1 LFLPL
6 TACFLA
12 GLAFGSYLPYVP
24 VTILL
29 LLTLVGIVL
38 TYLERRQRLTTNRS
52 MLLYGSLMAGLLYW
66 TLFTWTSTNT
76 RLLERAG
83 LDPIRVVGTIV
94 EPARHAP
101 GRTVL
106 VVSVS
111 RLGQGEDAQ
120 SAEGRLRVTWRGPD
134 RTFGEGDQ
142 VQFTT
147 RVRAPA
153 GTVNPGG
160 FDYASYLER
169 QGIDAV
175 ASVSGPGEVTLLSSG
190 FTRLRWAPWRLID
203 EWRERIRQAAVATLE
218 RAALGLYL
226 SLIIGERGYLSPETR
241 DTFMAAGTVHIL
253 SISGSHLGLIAFL
266 SFFLIRATCRCL
278 PVSWFEALSRWI
290 TPTRLAAL
298 VTIAPVTFYAVLAGA
313 EVATVRSLVM
323 ILLFLL
329 AVWLGRAKHL
339 LPILAAAALLI
350 LIHDPRAL
358 FDISF
363 QLSYVSVLAIALVL
377 RWRSDDDQN
386 GPSIPDPTSWAA
398 GRWLSRY
405 VWMTG
410 GVTLVTIPLV
420 AYYFNQ
426 IAWLGLV
433 TNLVMIPLAGFVLVP
448 MGLGSA
454 IWLLLFGGDSLPA
467 SQLHQAMLDWF
478 ASSMRLLAHVPGAEW
493 HIASPAIPGIAS
505 FYALLYLAGRRWG
518 TPTLRR
524 GAALSAALLLGWWSW
539 SPRSLSDGEILRVTF
554 LDVGQGDA
562 SVLELP
568 DGQTVLIDAGAAYD
582 TLDMGRTVVGPYL
595 WDRGIRRLDHVIG
608 THPQLDHVGGLP
620 WILRSFEIGQY
631 WGNGIARDEP
641 FYERLRVTLQERG
654 LRERTAGEGQAVFD
668 SGPCRLR
675 ILNPPAR
682 HDIKD
687 SFAQHVRSGSLLNNL
702 SIVTRLDCG
711 PHSFLFTA
719 DIEADAI
726 ARLSKTDR
734 TARVRVLKVPHHGAR
749 GSLDLRWIEH
759 MGAEVAVISVGS
771 RNPYGHPATA
781 VLAAYEKKGVRLWRT
796 DRQGAIQVIAK
807 LSAAGFEI
815 RTARDSLP
823 RPVRVSPSL
832 LVSER
837 LNLARFWSQWR
848 GP

>member
-1 LFLPL
+1 MLLPL

-12 GLAFGSYLPYVP
+12 GLALGSYLPYVP

-38 TYLERRQRLTTNRS
+38 TFLERRERLTTSRG
-52 MLLYGSLMAGLLYW
+52 MLLYGSLLAGLLYW
-66 TLFTWTSTNT
+66 TVFTWTSTDT
-76 RLLERAG
+76 HLLERAG
-83 LDPIRVVGTIV
+83 HDPIRVVGTIV

-111 RLGQGEDAQ
+111 RLGQGRDTQ
-120 SAEGRLRVTWRGPD
+120 SVEGRLRLSWRGPD
-134 RTFGEGDQ
+134 REFGQGDF

-147 RVRAPA
+147 RVRAPS

-160 FDYASYLER
+160 FDYAAYLER

-175 ASVSGPGEVTLLSSG
+175 ASVSGPGQVTLLSSG
-190 FTRLRWAPWRLID
+190 LTRLRWAPWRIID
-203 EWRERIRQAAVATLE
+203 EWRERIRQAAVNALE

-226 SLIIGERGYLSPETR
+226 SLIVGERGYLSPEVR
-241 DTFMAAGTVHIL
+241 DTFMATGTVHIL

-278 PVSWFEALSRWI
+278 PVVWFEALSRRI

-298 VTIAPVTFYAVLAGA
+298 VTIAPVIFYAVLAGA

-377 RWRSDDDQN
+377 RWISHDNQT
-386 GPSIPDPTSWAA
+386 GPSVPDSTSWAA
-398 GRWLSRY
+398 GEWLSRY
-405 VWMTG
+405 VWITG

-426 IAWLGLV
+426 IAWLGLA
-433 TNLVMIPLAGFVLVP
+433 TNLVVIPLAGLGLVP
-448 MGLGSA
+448 LGLGSA

-467 SQLHQAMLDWF
+467 GQLNQAMLDSL
-478 ASSMRLLAHVPGAEW
+478 ASAMRLLAHVPGAEW
-493 HIASPAIPGIAS
+493 HIASPAIAAIVI
-505 FYALLYLAGRRWG
+505 FYALLYLASQPWG
-518 TPTLRR
+518 TTTLRR
-524 GAALSAALLLGWWSW
+524 GAALSVALLLGWWSW

-562 SVLELP
+562 SVIELP

-608 THPQLDHVGGLP
+608 THPQLDHVGGLA
-620 WILRSFEIGQY
+620 WVLRSFEIGQY

-641 FYERLRVTLQERG
+641 FYERLRETMQERG
-654 LRERTAGEGQAVFD
+654 LIERTAGEGQAVFD

-682 HDIKD
+682 HSSEG
-687 SFAQHVRSGSLLNNL
+687 SFTRNAKSGSLLNNL

-726 ARLSKTDR
+726 ARLSKANR
-734 TARVRVLKVPHHGAR
+734 AARVRVLKVPHHGAR
-749 GSLDLRWIEH
+749 SSLDPRWIEQV
-759 MGAEVAVISVGS
+759 GAEAAVISVGS
-771 RNPYGHPATA
+771 RNPYGHPAAA
-781 VLAAYEKKGVRLWRT
+781 VLAAYEKEGVRLWRT

-807 LSAAGFEI
+807 LSSADFEI
-815 RTARDSLP
+815 LTARDSLP

-837 LNLARFWSQWR
+837 LNLARLWNQWV